1 MRENGLPRLM
11 TWRWAPCVALVLG
24 SVSFI
29 AFALVAIPD
38 RIGHVNA
45 ESSNDGLHLGAAL
58 ARTQPTPA
66 SPDDWSGDTTNT
78 AAATPS
84 PGVRSPSSVTQ
95 NADGSFP
102 KRGFSPPLER
112 PEPPAVSAPPPQ
124 PIQLNVPPPVPTPP
138 PPPAAPPQTPPP
150 VAPQAEVAPQ
160 AAPAPPQVETPPPS
174 AEQAPAPPTPAN

>member
-1 MRENGLPRLM
+1 MREIGLPRLM

-38 RIGHVNA
+38 RIGHVDA
-45 ESSNDGLHLGAAL
+45 ESSNAGLHLGAAL
-58 ARTQPTPA
+58 ARTQPSPA

-84 PGVRSPSSVTQ
+84 PGVRSPSSMIQ

-112 PEPPAVSAPPPQ
+112 PEPPAVPAPPPQ
-124 PIQLNVPPPVPTPP
+124 PIQLNVPPPVPAP
-138 PPPAAPPQTPPP
+138 PPPAAAPQTPPP

-160 AAPAPPQVETPPPS
+160 AAPAPPQVETPPPN
-174 AEQAPAPPTPAN
+174 AGQPPAPPAPAN